1 MQPAFARRVASSRS
15 LLRQQPS
22 LRTNR
27 PSSSSSS
34 SYICNDCLRKSSRRI
49 GARYLHQ
56 GVTSFPPPSSID
68 PRIPTTTTT
77 YSSSSNDLKH
87 DDTLLR
93 SIFDSPEAYKSFT
106 SRSQKPHTGLF
117 QNRFLTTPNGF
128 IIFANS
134 CLKKAKRVVDRVS
147 RATSQEDHIRI
158 IKDLDRLSDL
168 LCRVLDLADFIR
180 NTHPDEKF
188 VMAADKA
195 FQSVY
200 EYMNILNT
208 TTDLY
213 TSLKAAMYNPA
224 VVSHWDETSR
234 AVGRTLL
241 LDFEKSG
248 INLPDKSK
256 RRFVSLSNDISRLGR
271 DFVSNAAAANPYI
284 TFKREELAGMQ
295 PWTINSLSRI
305 TNSGIVYLPV
315 RGSVAH
321 HALQTVKDEEVR
333 YKIWKEQQTAPKQ
346 QIALLENLL
355 KKRAELA
362 RLVRRESHSAVTLAD
377 KMARSPEAVTTFL
390 HSMLSH
396 TRPLADK
403 EISNIISQKSKSTGT
418 PTSRIYAY
426 EKDYYLHQVVEHQR
440 TRLGG
445 DPDISSYFSLGTVM
459 QGLSRLFTNLYGI
472 RLLPRET
479 SPGEIWNPDVRRLDV
494 ISDTEGHIAVVYCD
508 LFQRDGKN
516 PNPAHFTVRC
526 SRAIDEEEIIEE
538 RLEEGGGDGMATA
551 RNKEGV
557 LYQLPTIALICD
569 FSTPPGS
576 STPLLSFHEVTTLF
590 HEMGHAIHSIIGR
603 TKFHEVAGTRCPT
616 DFAEF
621 PSILMEHF
629 ARSPQVLSLFARH
642 YKTDA
647 ALPTEL
653 LNRRLAVSKTMEN
666 CETYQ
671 QVLLALLDQELHSAK
686 ALETG
691 FDSTAVYRGLEKKYG
706 LFPAGRPGSLQS
718 QEGGEEEEAGSW
730 QGYFTHL
737 FGYGGLY
744 YSYMLDKA
752 IADKVWKEVF
762 VHNPVSR
769 DAGERYKDEVLRWGG
784 SRDPWKCI
792 GRLLKREDLVE
803 DAEGRMEEVGRWG
816 AEAA

>member
-1 MQPAFARRVASSRS
+1 MQPSFARRMASRTLWRQRSFLSTLSRS
-15 LLRQQPS
+15 T
-22 LRTNR
+22 TNQN
-27 PSSSSSS
+27 
-34 SYICNDCLRKSSRRI
+34 YVCNDCLRKSRRI

-56 GVTSFPPPSSID
+56 GVTPTPSID
-68 PRIPTTTTT
+68 HRPISHPAAVNST
-77 YSSSSNDLKH
+77 SIDKH
-87 DDTLLR
+87 DDALLR
-93 SIFDSPEAYKSFT
+93 SIFDSPDAYKSFS
-106 SRSQKPHTGLF
+106 SRTPKPHTGLF

-134 CLKKAKRVVDRVS
+134 CLKKARRVVDRVS

-168 LCRVLDLADFIR
+168 LCRVLDLSDFIR
-180 NTHPDEKF
+180 NTHPDQNF
-188 VMAADKA
+188 VIAADQA

-200 EYMNILNT
+200 EYMNVLNT

-213 TSLKAAMYNPA
+213 TSLKSAMFNP
-224 VVSHWDETSR
+224 VVVGHWDEVSKS
-234 AVGRTLL
+234 VGRTLL
-241 LDFEKSG
+241 ADFEKSG
-248 INLPDKSK
+248 INLPDRSK
-256 RRFVSLSNDISRLGR
+256 QRFVSLSSDIARLGR
-271 DFVSNAAAANPYI
+271 DFVNAASTANPYI
-284 TFKREELAGMQ
+284 TFKKDQLNGMQ

-315 RGSVAH
+315 RGPVAH
-321 HALQTVKDEEVR
+321 HALQTVKDDEVR
-333 YKIWKEQQTAPKQ
+333 YKIWKEQQTASKQ
-346 QIALLENLL
+346 QINFLENLL

-362 RLVRRESHSAVTLAD
+362 RLVGRESHSAVTLAD

-403 EISNIISQKSKSTGT
+403 ELTALRAQKSKLHNIQN
-418 PTSRIYAY
+418 PTVYAF
-426 EKDYYLHQVVEHQR
+426 EKDFYLHQVVEQEK
-440 TRLGG
+440 RLLG

-472 RLLPRET
+472 RLVPRET
-479 SPGEIWNPDVRRLDV
+479 APGEIWNDDVRRLDV

-538 RLEEGGGDGMATA
+538 RLEEGGSDGMATA
-551 RNKEGV
+551 RNQEGV

-576 STPLLSFHEVTTLF
+576 STPLLGFNEVTTLF

-603 TKFHEVAGTRCPT
+603 TRFHEVAGTRCPT

-629 ARSPQVLSLFARH
+629 ARAPEVLGLFARH

-647 ALPTEL
+647 PLPQGL
-653 LNRRLAVSKTMEN
+653 LQKRVKIGKLMEHS
-666 CETYQ
+666 ETYQ
-671 QVLLALLDQELHSAK
+671 QVLLALLDQELHSEK
-686 ALETG
+686 ALDKK
-691 FDSTAVYRGLEKKYG
+691 FDSTEVYRRLERAYG
-706 LFPAGRPGSLQS
+706 LLPLK
-718 QEGGEEEEAGSW
+718 EGEEGGSW

-762 VHNPVSR
+762 VGDPISR
-769 DAGERYKDEVLRWGG
+769 DAGERYKEEVLRWGG
-784 SRDPWKCI
+784 
-792 GRLLKREDLVE
+792 E
-803 DAEGRMEEVGRWG
+803 
-816 AEAA
+816 